1 MEALL
6 GEQREVVQKVFL
18 KFTPLAASLSIDGV
32 LMWGCPVQPTQ
43 IITKNKKYIGLLRMQ
58 VCRNAKP

>member
-32 LMWGCPVQPTQ
+32 LM
-43 IITKNKKYIGLLRMQ
+43 
-58 VCRNAKP
+58 